1 MEGKK
6 LKFVAALVL
15 FAALAKTIGATA
27 QAQGAAQE
35 PIPSLF
41 SGNENQALGNDNNGQ
56 TNSLHHDKR
65 ENGPLAVSAVQVID
79 EAYASNQIATL
90 SEDGGPYNFLT
101 NFPNGAFNPVFSRDG
116 SKLIFWAILDHT
128 PDGIF
133 SVPVEGG
140 VLTQIHTD
148 CGNDPS
154 CFGDDE
160 PAISPDNREF
170 LAVRFVGPFDDNG
183 CLAFAGIFK
192 FHADGSHPQ
201 QLSPSGAQPC
211 TGDDE
216 PHWSPDARKIVF
228 RHADV
233 SGLFSLW
240 VMRRDGSCRHQIT
253 PAGMDVGDPDW
264 SPDGALI
271 VFQSPAEPA
280 DDQTPQQIFT
290 IHPDG
295 TQTLQITHYEPTSG
309 VTIKTNGARWSPDG
323 QKLVFAHSDIST
335 TIGPDGQP
343 HADLFV
349 MNADGSNV
357 IQVNFT
363 PEKDNS
369 PAWGPRR

>member
-1 MEGKK
+1 MKK
-6 LKFVAALVL
+6 NLVMPIAIL
-15 FAALAKTIGATA
+15 CLCEALA
-27 QAQGAAQE
+27 QEQGAAQE
-35 PIPSLF
+35 PIPSVV
-41 SGNENQALGNDNNGQ
+41 SENQDQTTGKDNSGQ
-56 TNSLHHDKR
+56 TNSRHHDKPG
-65 ENGPLAVSAVQVID
+65 NGPLAVSAVQVID
-79 EAYASNQIATL
+79 GAYASNQIATL

-101 NFPNGAFNPVFSRDG
+101 NIPNGAFNPVFSRDG
-116 SKLIFWAILDHT
+116 SKLFFWAVLDNA
-128 PDGIF
+128 PDSVF

-148 CGNDPS
+148 CSNDPD

-216 PHWSPDARKIVF
+216 PHWSPDARRIVF
-228 RHADV
+228 QHGDV
-233 SGLFSLW
+233 TGTFSLW
-240 VMRRDGSCRHQIT
+240 VMHRDGSCRRQIT

-264 SPDGALI
+264 SPNGELI

-295 TQTLQITHYEPTSG
+295 TRLVQITHYAPVSG
-309 VTIKTNGARWSPDG
+309 VTIKSNGARWSPDG
-323 QKLVFAHSDIST
+323 QKLVLAHSDIST

-363 PEKDNS
+363 PEKDNN
-369 PAWGPRR
+369 PAWGPVH